1 MPEVPLGEAKPYN
14 TLVLASP
21 HGQVVRYRKIHPFSF
36 AKEHEHYGAGSDHI
50 TVDVEGLRC
59 TLFVCYDLRF
69 ADEFWGR
76 AEQTDAYVVVA
87 NWPERRRHHWT
98 TLLQARAIENQAYVV
113 GVNRVGHGNGL
124 DYSGDSRIVD
134 PWGEVLAAAA
144 GGGDDG
150 ARRRRPGSS
159 ATRASASLSSK
170 TGASPAQ
177 RRPPHLPRR
186 TGGTSAAAPPR
197 ADPPQAAHEHVP
209 SNILAERQQRGAVIT
224 SGVNVSAPKPH
235 ATVCRAHA
243 ASSSPTIASSAAR
256 PAAAQLSSAPSA
268 LPGYARACSS
278 RAGRTT
284 TASHVDGPPSRWS
297 ANARLADHSYP
308 WAYS

>member
-1 MPEVPLGEAKPYN
+1 MKIAAIQSDIAWEDPEANFTRLRPWVAAAAAAGAKLVVLPEMFACGFSMTTATIAEPPGGPSTRFLEHQARQHDLWICGSVPEVPLGEAKPYN

-36 AKEHEHYGAGSDHI
+36 AREHEHYGAGTDHI

-144 GGGDDG
+144 GGE
-150 ARRRRPGSS
+150 
-159 ATRASASLSSK
+159 TM
-170 TGASPAQ
+170 
-177 RRPPHLPRR
+177 
-186 TGGTSAAAPPR
+186 
-197 ADPPQAAHEHVP
+197 V
-209 SNILAERQQRGAVIT
+209 
-224 SGVNVSAPKPH
+224 
-235 ATVCRAHA
+235 
-243 ASSSPTIASSAAR
+243 
-256 PAAAQLSSAPSA
+256 
-268 LPGYARACSS
+268 
-278 RAGRTT
+278 
-284 TASHVDGPPSRWS
+284 
-297 ANARLADHSYP
+297 LADVRP
-308 WAYS
+308 EVVRDARERFPVLKDRRKP

>member
-1 MPEVPLGEAKPYN
+1 MKIAAIQSDIAWEDPEANFTRLRPWVAAAAAAGAKLVVLPEMFACGFSMTTATIAEPPGGPSTRFLEHQARQHDLWICGSVPEVPLGEAKPYN

-36 AKEHEHYGAGSDHI
+36 AREHEHYGAGSDHI
-50 TVDVEGLRC
+50 TVDVDGLRC

-113 GVNRVGHGNGL
+113 GANRVGHGNGL

-144 GGGDDG
+144 GGE
-150 ARRRRPGSS
+150 
-159 ATRASASLSSK
+159 TM
-170 TGASPAQ
+170 
-177 RRPPHLPRR
+177 
-186 TGGTSAAAPPR
+186 
-197 ADPPQAAHEHVP
+197 V
-209 SNILAERQQRGAVIT
+209 
-224 SGVNVSAPKPH
+224 
-235 ATVCRAHA
+235 
-243 ASSSPTIASSAAR
+243 
-256 PAAAQLSSAPSA
+256 
-268 LPGYARACSS
+268 
-278 RAGRTT
+278 
-284 TASHVDGPPSRWS
+284 
-297 ANARLADHSYP
+297 LADVRP
-308 WAYS
+308 EVVRDARERFPVLKDRRKP

>member
-1 MPEVPLGEAKPYN
+1 MKIAAIQSDIAWEDPEANFTRLRPWVAAAAAAGAKLVVLPEMFACGFSMATANIAEPPGGPSTRFLEAQARQHDLWICGSIPEVPHDEPKPYN

-50 TVDVEGLRC
+50 TVDVDGLRC

-69 ADEFWGR
+69 ADEFWAR

-144 GGGDDG
+144 GGETMVLADV
-150 ARRRRPGSS
+150 
-159 ATRASASLSSK
+159 
-170 TGASPAQ
+170 
-177 RRPPHLPRR
+177 
-186 TGGTSAAAPPR
+186 R
-197 ADPPQAAHEHVP
+197 ADVVRDAR
-209 SNILAERQQRGAVIT
+209 ERFPVLKDRRKA
-224 SGVNVSAPKPH
+224 
-235 ATVCRAHA
+235 
-243 ASSSPTIASSAAR
+243 
-256 PAAAQLSSAPSA
+256 
-268 LPGYARACSS
+268 
-278 RAGRTT
+278 
-284 TASHVDGPPSRWS
+284 
-297 ANARLADHSYP
+297 
-308 WAYS
+308 